1 MGTITV
7 ESLGIIVYLLIC
19 VSLAYVTRKTR
30 SFAEFS
36 VGSRKVPTSMI
47 FASLAATIIGP
58 GFSVGFT
65 TKGYSTGYVF
75 YWLVLAYSVQ
85 TILVGLVFAPRLAT
99 FRNCHTIG
107 DVFNR
112 CYGKFSHLLAGIVS
126 VGLCIGFTAV
136 IGKLAGHLLSGVT
149 GWPLIVTSAFVTMFV
164 ALLTFSGGIRAVIAN
179 DGAQFIW
186 FSIIIPVT
194 LLTAV
199 FKNPGPAQ
207 EVAARAT
214 ELTNT
219 GFAGMT
225 GAQILGIVV
234 SFLLGETLTPPFANR
249 ALAAKDESASRK
261 GFVYAGLY
269 VIVWL
274 GICTTLGIY
283 AHQYIPA
290 DTKPDDVFLGIGR
303 MLLHPALYGALIVAI
318 IAVVM
323 SSQESLLNSA
333 SVAFVRDILSIRGKL
348 SDQSE
353 LLYSRMAT
361 IVIAVI
367 AVVVA
372 QYSPSIIE
380 GLLICY
386 SIWAPSI
393 LIPLLIGLYVKD
405 TRSSAGWLSM
415 LCGASTSI
423 IWQTILKEPSGIPA
437 ILVGLAASAT
447 GYAIGHFWGSLHID
461 ETTEVSK

>member
-1 MGTITV
+1 
-7 ESLGIIVYLLIC
+7 
-19 VSLAYVTRKTR
+19 
-30 SFAEFS
+30 
-36 VGSRKVPTSMI
+36 MI

-126 VGLCIGFTAV
+126 VGLCIGF
-136 IGKLAGHLLSGVT
+136 
-149 GWPLIVTSAFVTMFV
+149 TSAFVTMFV